1 MDVFALFSARV
12 SNALQVL
19 YPEVGPDL
27 LARIVVE
34 PPRDAAHG
42 DLSTNAAM
50 IVAKPLGKNPREV
63 ATALVEHFQADHDVT
78 SVEVAGPGF
87 INFRLADPI
96 WHQVLRSI
104 GQQGDTYGRS
114 NLGQGEPVN
123 IEYVS
128 AIPVAPCSATRWPR

>member
-12 SNALQVL
+12 ANAMHVL
-19 YPEVGPDL
+19 YPEVGADL

-42 DLSTNAAM
+42 DLSPTAATV
-50 IVAKPLGKNPREV
+50 VAKPLGKNPRDI
-63 ATALVEHFQADHDVT
+63 ANALVDPSTHDSDVA

-87 INFRLADPI
+87 INFRLEAPSG
-96 WHQVLRSI
+96 HQVLRAVAE
-104 GQQGDTYGRS
+104 QGADYGRS
-114 NLGQGEPVN
+114 TLGGGAAVN

-128 AIPVAPCSATRWPR
+128 ANPT